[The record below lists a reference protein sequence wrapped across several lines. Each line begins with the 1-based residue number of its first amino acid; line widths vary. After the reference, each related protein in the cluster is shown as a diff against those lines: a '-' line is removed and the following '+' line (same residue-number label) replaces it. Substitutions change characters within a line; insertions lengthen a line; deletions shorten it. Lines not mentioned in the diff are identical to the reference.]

1 MMNEPTVSVHIV
13 TYNSSTDIEECL
25 RAVQRQTYPIETV
38 VIVDNASVDGTLDKI
53 RSFQETSPVPI
64 KLITQE
70 QNIGFAPAHNL
81 AIQHT
86 TSNYALILNPDV
98 TLDPNYIKQIILTM
112 ESKNSIGSATGKLL
126 LKSDPKICDSTGLVL
141 NASRRAFDRGA
152 GEPAELW
159 RNSGEVF
166 GVSGAA
172 ALYSRKFINHISI
185 EEEFF
190 DSSFFAY
197 KEDVDVAWRGQL
209 LGWKAHYDS
218 DAIAYHERGWKKGG
232 RSQQPLFIRRASYIN
247 RYKMIIKNDSIQGI
261 CKSFFKMIPYELASH
276 AYFLL
281 REPRVLGAWKTL
293 WSERRELRHKRNMI
307 RLKSNPHE

>member
-1 MMNEPTVSVHIV
+1 MNEPTVSVHIV

-25 RAVQRQTYPIETV
+25 RAVQMQTYPIETV
-38 VIVDNASVDGTLDKI
+38 VIIDNASVDGTLDKI
-53 RSFQETSPVPI
+53 RIIMETYPI
-64 KLITQE
+64 SINLMTQE
-70 QNIGFAPAHNL
+70 KNLGFAPAHNL
-81 AIQHT
+81 AIQLT

-98 TLDPNYIKQIILTM
+98 TLDPNYITQIIHTM
-112 ESKNSIGSATGKLL
+112 ESNVVFGSVAGKLL
-126 LKSDPKICDSTGLVL
+126 LKSDPKTCDSTGLIM
-141 NASRRAFDRGA
+141 NRARRAFDRGT
-152 GEPAELW
+152 GEPADLW
-159 RNSGEVF
+159 GKSGEVF

-172 ALYSRKFINHISI
+172 ALYSREFINHISI
-185 EEEFF
+185 DGEFF

-209 LGWKAHYDS
+209 LGWKAYYDS
-218 DAIAYHERGWKKGG
+218 EAIAYHERGWKKGG

-247 RYKMIIKNDSIQGI
+247 RYKMIFKNDSIQGI
-261 CKSFFKMIPYELASH
+261 CKNFLKMIPYEIASH

-307 RLKSNPHE
+307 RQKSNFHE